1 MVRKTA
7 KAADLDG
14 GMSAADF
21 GRVFDRF
28 TASVSRFDCGR
39 FCSPLNNGEPVCCS
53 TDNAIPIVEKT
64 EFELLR
70 GRTDLWHLY
79 KPTDAV
85 SRQIVK
91 ELHQSCTA
99 IECKGARFCER
110 DNRTMACRAFP
121 FYPYFTREGV
131 LVGLATYWGFEDR
144 CWLISNMQVVERDF
158 VQEFIAAYEYIF
170 ARDPEELKSMK
181 SQSAYHRRT
190 FSRRNEAIALIG
202 RDGGFFKVLPRSG
215 RIVPLAADKLPQYG
229 AYVSVAAYRR
239 AVKDAGGDP
248 KAAEQVL
255 LQRPPVARSAK
266 AAAARAKAPY
276 LTVIHAAPAPQAG
289 KGR

>member
-21 GRVFDRF
+21 GLVFDRF
-28 TASVSRFDCGR
+28 TASVSRFDCGK

-64 EFELLR
+64 EFEWLKA
-70 GRTDLWHLY
+70 RTDLWHLY

-85 SRQIVK
+85 SRQIVN
-91 ELHQSCTA
+91 ELHKSCTA

-131 LVGLATYWGFEDR
+131 LAGLATYWGFEDR
-144 CWLISNMQVVERDF
+144 CWLISNMRVVERDF
-158 VQEFIAAYEYIF
+158 VREFIAAYEYIF
-170 ARDPEELKSMK
+170 ARDPEELKAMK

-190 FSRRNEAIALIG
+190 FSRRKEAIALIG
-202 RDGGFFKVLPRSG
+202 RDGGFFKVQPHSG
-215 RIVPLAADKLPQYG
+215 RIVPLAREKLPRYG
-229 AYVSVAAYRR
+229 AYKTEAAYRR
-239 AVKDAGGDP
+239 AVKEAGGD
-248 KAAEQVL
+248 A
-255 LQRPPVARSAK
+255 
-266 AAAARAKAPY
+266 AKAPR
-276 LTVIHAAPAPQAG
+276 LPGLG
-289 KGR
+289 K